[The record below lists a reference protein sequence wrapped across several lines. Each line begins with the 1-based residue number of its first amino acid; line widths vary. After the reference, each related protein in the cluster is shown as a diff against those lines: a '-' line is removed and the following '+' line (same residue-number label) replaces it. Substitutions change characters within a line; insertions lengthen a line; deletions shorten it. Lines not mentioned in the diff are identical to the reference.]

1 MLPGPT
7 HPTLAAPSRAP
18 ESEAAL
24 EDLGHVVLKD
34 DQNMIIWSQDREAMA
49 RAAQSL
55 QALWRSQAPAVAVE
69 HFTGDQRLALLSHI
83 NQGIAQMGLA
93 QAMQTPSASSLPNQ
107 IAIITN
113 AEQLPASDVQM
124 LQDMTR
130 HLPGLRWR
138 WVLLCLEGPSEQN
151 SAAASSMPPSEPP
164 PQWMA
169 EPVPAALVTP
179 AEPMLTPTE
188 PVDPVAPVAPVA
200 PAETMALAD
209 APALASPT
217 AMPQA
222 FTPTPSGQPAK
233 RQRLAWLG
241 LAAVLVLASWGTW
254 LHFRAQNST
263 PSLTAQQSAP
273 DAAAPAPEPDA
284 ATAAAPALEASSVPS
299 ASAPQPTDPATANS
313 APSPAEERVAPPA
326 AAQPAALPPA
336 SAPADNNA
344 DIPDVALRGVR
355 WLTQQSPEFFV
366 LEHGAFQTAAQAQ
379 SLIRTR
385 AELANARVL
394 MRKST
399 APGGRFVVITGP
411 FRSLD
416 RAQNYKVREN
426 LPPQIQI
433 RKVSDVLQ
441 ESVGPA
447 KPRP

>member
-263 PSLTAQQSAP
+263 SSSAAQQSAP
-273 DAAAPAPEPDA
+273 DAAAPAPAPAPDA

-299 ASAPQPTDPATANS
+299 
-313 APSPAEERVAPPA
+313 
-326 AAQPAALPPA
+326 A